1 MNYTFSLTKISS
13 NKKTGPIAT
22 SYTSSNSCPETCP
35 LKGSGCYAELGPT
48 ALHWRKVSDKAHQ
61 NIDWL
66 VSELDTLKRGSMFRH
81 NVAGDLPHDNG
92 YIQKEALERIT
103 AAAAARSLKAFTYTH
118 HLPERGQNALILA
131 AANAGGFTVNLS
143 ANNVQQAIEYAG
155 AYSLPVVTIVGPEFW
170 QGCKSQDVGGKTLV
184 RCPAE
189 YMDSVQCIDCG
200 LCAYPNRKTIVG
212 FTVHGTRKKKAAII
226 AKG

>member
-1 MNYTFSLTKISS
+1 MAYTFSLTRISS

-48 ALHWRKVSDKAHQ
+48 ALHWRKVSDKTQ
-61 NIDWL
+61 QGIDWFIN
-66 VSELDTLKRGSMFRH
+66 ELDTLKRGSMFRH
-81 NVAGDLPHDNG
+81 NVAGDLPHSAGIID
-92 YIQKEALERIT
+92 KEALGRIT
-103 AAAAARSLKAFTYTH
+103 EAVAARSLKAFTYTH
-118 HLPERGQNALILA
+118 HLPDRGSNALVLA

-143 ANNVQQAIEYAG
+143 ANNVQQAIAYAG
-155 AYSLPVVTIVGPEFW
+155 TYRLPVVTIVEPAFW
-170 QGCKSQDVGGKTLV
+170 QGCKSQNVDGKTFV

-189 YMDSVQCIDCG
+189 YLDSVQCIDCK
-200 LCAYPNRKTIVG
+200 LCAVSTRETIIG
-212 FTVHGTRKKKAAII
+212 FTVHGTRKNKAAII